1 MGPVLEWRAYFLR
14 QASVQGIGTEGLE
27 RLRNARV
34 AVVGCGGV
42 GSAAAD
48 YLARSGIG
56 YLRLIDQ
63 DIVDLSNLHRLHGAS
78 ASDIYQPK
86 AEVIANA
93 LSRNMPWL
101 KIEAIVDTAREAN
114 VEELL
119 GSVELIV
126 DGLDNFRTRYVL
138 NNYSIRTRVPYLFTS
153 AIANQGH
160 AALFQPPNNACLE
173 CIFPSLASRPNESC
187 ESLGVTSS
195 VVATIGAIAA
205 NEAVKFLLGQTS
217 RLASSLLTLDLAGPD
232 FVFSK
237 LSKKPDC
244 RECGVAPP
252 AKGSGSDH
260 GEVSILCGENTANI
274 IPRKMQKLDLE
285 RISLRL
291 GAGEVLACSANV
303 LVYRENNL
311 VVSLFRNG
319 RLIIQGV
326 TSEDDARVKS
336 SQVLERLGI
345 VTAATQEIVSTK
357 GP

>member
-1 MGPVLEWRAYFLR
+1 MSPIRERSQYFAR
-14 QASVQGIGTEGLE
+14 HASVHGVGNEGLE
-27 RLRNARV
+27 KLRNARV
-34 AVVGCGGV
+34 VVVGCGGV

-63 DIVDLSNLHRLHGAS
+63 DIVDVSNLHRLHGAS
-78 ASDIYQPK
+78 VGDVYQPK
-86 AEVIANA
+86 AEVIANT

-101 KIEAIVDTAREAN
+101 KIQAIVDTVRGAN
-114 VEELL
+114 AEEVL
-119 GSVELIV
+119 GGVDLIV

-160 AALFQPPNNACLE
+160 AALFQPPSTSCLE
-173 CIFPSLASRPNESC
+173 CIFPSLVSSPNESC

-274 IPRKMQKLDLE
+274 IPKTMQKLDLE

-291 GAGEVLACSANV
+291 AAKEVLACSSNV
-303 LVYRENNL
+303 LVYREGNL

-326 TSEDDARVKS
+326 KSEDDARQQSARIWK
-336 SQVLERLGI
+336 RLGI
-345 VTAATQEIVSTK
+345 GGTEEQEIA

>member
-1 MGPVLEWRAYFLR
+1 MSPVVKWRCYFLR
-14 QASVQGIGTEGLE
+14 QASGQGIGTEGLE
-27 RLRNARV
+27 RPRNARV

-63 DIVDLSNLHRLHGAS
+63 DIVDLSTLHRLHGAS

-86 AEVIANA
+86 AEVIADA

-101 KIEAIVDTAREAN
+101 KVEAIVDTAREAN

-138 NNYSIRTRVPYLFTS
+138 NNYSIRTRAPYLFAS

-160 AALFQPPNNACLE
+160 AALFQPPNTACLE
-173 CIFPSLASRPNESC
+173 CIFPSLVSSPNESC
-187 ESLGVTSS
+187 ESIGVTSS

-205 NEAVKFLLGQTS
+205 SEAVKFLLGQPS

-237 LSKKPDC
+237 LSKRPDC
-244 RECGVAPP
+244 RECGAAPA
-252 AKGSGSDH
+252 AKPWGNDQ
-260 GEVSILCGENTANI
+260 GEISILCGENTANI
-274 IPRKMQKLDLE
+274 IPKTMQKLDLE
-285 RISLRL
+285 RISLKLEAR
-291 GAGEVLACSANV
+291 EILACSANL
-303 LVYRENNL
+303 LVYRDDSL
-311 VVSLFRNG
+311 VMS
-319 RLIIQGV
+319 
-326 TSEDDARVKS
+326 
-336 SQVLERLGI
+336 VL
-345 VTAATQEIVSTK
+345 
-357 GP
+357 

>member
-1 MGPVLEWRAYFLR
+1 MSPVPERNQYFAR
-14 QASVQGIGTEGLE
+14 HASVHGVGTEGVE
-27 RLRNARV
+27 RLRKARV

-63 DIVDLSNLHRLHGAS
+63 DIVDPSNLHRLHGAS
-78 ASDIYQPK
+78 WDDIYQPK
-86 AEVIANA
+86 AEVIANT

-101 KIEAIVDTAREAN
+101 KVEPIVDTAREAN

-126 DGLDNFRTRYVL
+126 DGLDNFRTRYIL

-160 AALFQPPNNACLE
+160 AALFQPPNTACLE
-173 CIFPSLASRPNESC
+173 CIFPSLVSSPNESC

-195 VVATIGAIAA
+195 VAATIGAIAA
-205 NEAVKFLLGQTS
+205 NEAVKFLLGQPS

-237 LSKKPDC
+237 LSKRADC
-244 RECGVAPP
+244 RECGAAPA
-252 AKGSGSDH
+252 AKPWGNDQ
-260 GEVSILCGENTANI
+260 GEISILCGENTANI
-274 IPRKMQKLDLE
+274 IPKTMQKLDLE
-285 RISLRL
+285 RISLKL
-291 GAGEVLACSANV
+291 GAREILACSANV
-303 LVYRENNL
+303 LVYREDSL
-311 VVSLFRNG
+311 VISVFRNG

-326 TSEDDARVKS
+326 TSEDEARAKGRR
-336 SQVLERLGI
+336 VLERLGI
-345 VTAATQEIVSTK
+345 VTAPTQEIVLPK

>member
-1 MGPVLEWRAYFLR
+1 
-14 QASVQGIGTEGLE
+14 
-27 RLRNARV
+27 
-34 AVVGCGGV
+34 
-42 GSAAAD
+42 
-48 YLARSGIG
+48 
-56 YLRLIDQ
+56 
-63 DIVDLSNLHRLHGAS
+63 
-78 ASDIYQPK
+78 
-86 AEVIANA
+86 
-93 LSRNMPWL
+93 
-101 KIEAIVDTAREAN
+101 VDTVREAN
-114 VEELL
+114 AEELL
-119 GSVELIV
+119 GGVDLIA

-173 CIFPSLASRPNESC
+173 CIFPSLVSSPNESC

-237 LSKKPDC
+237 LSKRPDC
-244 RECGVAPP
+244 RECGATPT
-252 AKGSGSDH
+252 AKHWGSDQ
-260 GEVSILCGENTANI
+260 GEVSILCGENTANV
-274 IPRKMQKLDLE
+274 IPRKMQKLDLD

-291 GAGEVLACSANV
+291 GAREVLACSANV

-345 VTAATQEIVSTK
+345 VTAATQGIVSTK

>member
-14 QASVQGIGTEGLE
+14 QATVQGIGTEGLE
-27 RLRNARV
+27 KLRNARV

-101 KIEAIVDTAREAN
+101 KVEAIVDTAREAN

-160 AALFQPPNNACLE
+160 AALFQPPNSACLE
-173 CIFPSLASRPNESC
+173 CIFRSLVSSPNESC

-237 LSKKPDC
+237 LSKRPDC

-252 AKGSGSDH
+252 AKHSGSDH
-260 GEVSILCGENTANI
+260 GEVSILCGENTASI
-274 IPRKMQKLDLE
+274 IPKTMQILDLE

-291 GAGEVLACSANV
+291 GAREVLACSASV
-303 LVYRENNL
+303 LVYRDSNL

-326 TSEDDARVKS
+326 TSEGDARARS

-345 VTAATQEIVSTK
+345 VAAATQQIVSTK

>member
-1 MGPVLEWRAYFLR
+1 MSPVPERNQYFAR
-14 QASVQGIGTEGLE
+14 HASVHGVGTEGVEKLG
-27 RLRNARV
+27 NARV

-48 YLARSGIG
+48 YLARSGVG
-56 YLRLIDQ
+56 FLRLIDQ
-63 DIVDLSNLHRLHGAS
+63 DIVDVSNLHRLHGAS
-78 ASDIYQPK
+78 ASDVYQPK
-86 AEVIANA
+86 AEVIANT

-101 KIEAIVDTAREAN
+101 KLQAIVDTVRGAN
-114 VEELL
+114 AEELL
-119 GSVELIV
+119 VGIDLIV

-138 NNYSIRTRVPYLFTS
+138 NNYSIRTRVPYFFTS

-160 AALFQPPNNACLE
+160 AALFQPPNTACLE
-173 CIFPSLASRPNESC
+173 CIFPSLVSSPNESC

-195 VVATIGAIAA
+195 VAATIGAIAA
-205 NEAVKFLLGQTS
+205 NEAVKFLLGQPS

-237 LSKKPDC
+237 LSKRADC
-244 RECGVAPP
+244 RECGAAPA
-252 AKGSGSDH
+252 AKPWGNDQ
-260 GEVSILCGENTANI
+260 GEISILCGENTANI
-274 IPRKMQKLDLE
+274 IPKTMQKLDLE

-291 GAGEVLACSANV
+291 GAREVLACSANV

-326 TSEDDARVKS
+326 TSEDDARIKS
-336 SQVLERLGI
+336 SQVLERLRI

>member
-48 YLARSGIG
+48 YLARSGVG
-56 YLRLIDQ
+56 FLRLVDQ
-63 DIVDLSNLHRLHGAS
+63 DIVDVSNLHRLHGAS
-78 ASDIYQPK
+78 ASDVYQPK
-86 AEVIANA
+86 AEVIAKT

-101 KIEAIVDTAREAN
+101 KLQAIVDTVRGAN
-114 VEELL
+114 AEELL
-119 GSVELIV
+119 VGVDLIV

-160 AALFQPPNNACLE
+160 AALLQPPNTACLE
-173 CIFPSLASRPNESC
+173 CIFPSLVSSPNESC

-195 VVATIGAIAA
+195 VAATIGAIAA

-232 FVFSK
+232 FLFSK
-237 LSKKPDC
+237 LSKRADC
-244 RECGVAPP
+244 RECGAAPAAEP
-252 AKGSGSDH
+252 WGNDQGDI
-260 GEVSILCGENTANI
+260 SILCGENTANI
-274 IPRKMQKLDLE
+274 IPKTMQKLDLE
-285 RISLRL
+285 RISLKFV
-291 GAGEVLACSANV
+291 A
-303 LVYRENNL
+303 REIL
-311 VVSLFRNG
+311 DCYV
-319 RLIIQGV
+319 
-326 TSEDDARVKS
+326 
-336 SQVLERLGI
+336 
-345 VTAATQEIVSTK
+345 
-357 GP
+357 

>member
-27 RLRNARV
+27 KLRNARV

-42 GSAAAD
+42 GSAAAG

-63 DIVDLSNLHRLHGAS
+63 DIVDVSNLHRLHGAS
-78 ASDIYQPK
+78 VGDVYQPK
-86 AEVIANA
+86 AEVIANT

-101 KIEAIVDTAREAN
+101 KVQAIVDTVRGATAED
-114 VEELL
+114 LL
-119 GSVELIV
+119 GGVDLIV

-138 NNYSIRTRVPYLFTS
+138 NNYSIRARVPYLFTS

-173 CIFPSLASRPNESC
+173 CIFPSLVSSPNESC

-195 VVATIGAIAA
+195 VVTTIGAIAA

-217 RLASSLLTLDLAGPD
+217 RLAGSLLTLDLDGPD
-232 FVFSK
+232 FIFST
-237 LSKKPDC
+237 LSKRVDC
-244 RECGVAPP
+244 GECGEIRRTV
-252 AKGSGSDH
+252 GGGWDH

>member
-101 KIEAIVDTAREAN
+101 KVEAIVDTVRGAN
-114 VEELL
+114 AEELL
-119 GSVELIV
+119 GGVDLIV

-160 AALFQPPNNACLE
+160 AALFQPPSTACLE
-173 CIFPSLASRPNESC
+173 CIFPSLVSNPNESC

-217 RLASSLLTLDLAGPD
+217 RLASSLLTLDLGGPD
-232 FVFSK
+232 FIFSG
-237 LSKKPDC
+237 LSKRVDC
-244 RECGVAPP
+244 GQCGEIRVTLED
-252 AKGSGSDH
+252 GWDR
-260 GEVSILCGENTANI
+260 GEVVTILCGETSASI
-274 IPRKMQKLDLE
+274 IPRSPQQLDLE
-285 RISLRL
+285 NVSSRLRTDS
-291 GAGEVLACSANV
+291 VLSCSANV
-303 LVYRENNL
+303 LVYREDRV
-311 VVSLFRNG
+311 VVSLFKNG
-319 RLIIQGV
+319 RLILNG
-326 TSEDDARVKS
+326 VKS
-336 SQVLERLGI
+336 EADAKDRSDKILERLGI
-345 VTAATQEIVSTK
+345 QPNAT
-357 GP
+357 